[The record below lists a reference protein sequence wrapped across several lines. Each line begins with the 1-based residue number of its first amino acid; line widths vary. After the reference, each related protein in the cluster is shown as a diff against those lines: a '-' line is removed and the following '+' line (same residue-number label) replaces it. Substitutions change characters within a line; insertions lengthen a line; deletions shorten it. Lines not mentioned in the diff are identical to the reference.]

1 MVVDPDGRAVTAK
14 APSTPGN
21 FADGMMAALA
31 AAAVKLD
38 LSPRALCES
47 ISVLSHGTTI
57 GTNVIIQKRG
67 AKVGLITTK
76 GHNDVIH
83 IMRGSRGL
91 TGRDVQL
98 VVHFP
103 ESSKPD
109 PIIPKRLIEGV
120 SERVD
125 CFGKVVVELN
135 EEETE
140 QAVRRLVDL
149 GVEALAVCFLW
160 SFLEPAHE
168 RRVRE
173 IIEAVAPDLFVT
185 CSHELVP
192 KWGEYERTTA
202 VALNAYIGPRTTGYL
217 RNIEDALADL
227 GYRAPVQITQ
237 CAGGTI
243 SVAKAMEAPLLTL
256 DSGPVSGVTGTKYTG
271 GIMGYD
277 NIITADMGGT
287 SFDVGII
294 HRGEPAYSFRSMVN
308 QYEYFLPKVDLQTIG
323 SGGGSKVWIDDVTR
337 TLHVG
342 PDSAGAVPGPA
353 CYGLGGED
361 ATVTDADIVLGYLN
375 PDNFAGKTMTLDKGA
390 AEAAVQKVAGRLD
403 MGLHE
408 CASGIVRIV
417 DFQMADL
424 IRKVTIQK
432 GFDPR
437 DFVVFAFGGAG
448 PVHAGVFAQELGVQ
462 KIIIPQ
468 RDTASVWCAFGAA
481 AADILHVAEQVDI
494 MTSPFD
500 PARVNGIIAA
510 LNAKV
515 SAQLSKDGI
524 SPDRQKFRFTLDMRH
539 KGQINEVAVDLD
551 GDTLAQA
558 DLEGLRARFV
568 ERYELLY
575 GAGASLRGAQLEIVT
590 VRCRASADTLKP
602 KLVAAKTSSESMPDS
617 AHLPRRR
624 VYWSELNDHENTRIY
639 NGHELRPGNRIEGPA
654 IVEMEATTVVVH
666 PGQTMVVDAFSNFE
680 INLGEGTGE

>member
-1 MVVDPDGRAVTAK
+1 
-14 APSTPGN
+14 
-21 FADGMMAALA
+21 
-31 AAAVKLD
+31 
-38 LSPRALCES
+38 
-47 ISVLSHGTTI
+47 
-57 GTNVIIQKRG
+57 
-67 AKVGLITTK
+67 
-76 GHNDVIH
+76 
-83 IMRGSRGL
+83 
-91 TGRDVQL
+91 
-98 VVHFP
+98 
-103 ESSKPD
+103 
-109 PIIPKRLIEGV
+109 
-120 SERVD
+120 
-125 CFGKVVVELN
+125 
-135 EEETE
+135 
-140 QAVRRLVDL
+140 
-149 GVEALAVCFLW
+149 
-160 SFLEPAHE
+160 
-168 RRVRE
+168 
-173 IIEAVAPDLFVT
+173 
-185 CSHELVP
+185 
-192 KWGEYERTTA
+192 
-202 VALNAYIGPRTTGYL
+202 
-217 RNIEDALADL
+217 
-227 GYRAPVQITQ
+227 
-237 CAGGTI
+237 
-243 SVAKAMEAPLLTL
+243 
-256 DSGPVSGVTGTKYTG
+256 
-271 GIMGYD
+271 
-277 NIITADMGGT
+277 MGGT

-448 PVHAGVFAQELGVQ
+448 PVHAAVFAQELGVQ

-568 ERYELLY
+568 ER
-575 GAGASLRGAQLEIVT
+575 
-590 VRCRASADTLKP
+590 
-602 KLVAAKTSSESMPDS
+602 
-617 AHLPRRR
+617 
-624 VYWSELNDHENTRIY
+624 
-639 NGHELRPGNRIEGPA
+639 
-654 IVEMEATTVVVH
+654 
-666 PGQTMVVDAFSNFE
+666 
-680 INLGEGTGE
+680 

>member
-1 MVVDPDGRAVTAK
+1 MITAK
-14 APSTPGN
+14 ALSTPEN
-21 FADGMMAALA
+21 FADGMMAALGA
-31 AAAVKLD
+31 AAAKLD

-47 ISVLSHGTTI
+47 TSLLSHGTTI
-57 GTNVIIQKRG
+57 GTNLIIQKRG

-103 ESSKPD
+103 ESQKPD

-125 CFGKVVVELN
+125 CFGKVVVDLN
-135 EEETE
+135 EDETE
-140 QAVRRLVDL
+140 RAVRRLADL
-149 GVEALAVCFLW
+149 GVEAIAVCFLW

-168 RRVRE
+168 RRVKE
-173 IIEAVAPDLFVT
+173 IIAAVAPDLFVT

-217 RNIEDALADL
+217 KNIENALADL
-227 GYRAPVQITQ
+227 GYQAPVQITQ

-294 HRGEPAYSFRSMVN
+294 YRGEPAYSFRSMVN
-308 QYEYFLPKVDLQTIG
+308 QYEYFLPKVDLQTSG
-323 SGGGSKVWIDDVTR
+323 SGGGSKVWIDDVTG

-361 ATVTDADIVLGYLN
+361 ATVTDADVVLGYLN
-375 PDNFAGKTMTLDKGA
+375 PDNFAGKTITLDRSA
-390 AEAAVQKVAGRLD
+390 AEAAVQKIADRLG
-403 MGLHE
+403 MGLYE

-448 PVHAGVFAQELGVQ
+448 PVHAGLFAQELGVQ
-462 KIIIPQ
+462 KVIVPQ
-468 RDTASVWCAFGAA
+468 KDTASVWCAFGAA

-494 MTSPFD
+494 MASPFD
-500 PARVNGIIAA
+500 PARVNGIIGV
-510 LNAKV
+510 LKSKV
-515 SAQLSKDGI
+515 SGQLSADGV
-524 SPDRQKFRFTLDMRH
+524 SPDRQHFRFSLDMRH
-539 KGQINEVAVDLD
+539 RGQINEVAVDLD
-551 GDTLAQA
+551 GDALAKA

-568 ERYELLY
+568 ARYELLY

-590 VRCRASADTLKP
+590 VRCRASADTPKP
-602 KLVAAKTSSESMPDS
+602 KLVAAKTLSEYVPDS

-624 VYWSELNDHENTRIY
+624 VYWPESNDHADTRIY
-639 NGHELRPGNRIEGPA
+639 DGHELRPGNRIEGPG

-666 PGQTMVVDAFSNFE
+666 PGQTMLVDAFGNFE
-680 INLGEGTGE
+680 IGLGNDGAAQS